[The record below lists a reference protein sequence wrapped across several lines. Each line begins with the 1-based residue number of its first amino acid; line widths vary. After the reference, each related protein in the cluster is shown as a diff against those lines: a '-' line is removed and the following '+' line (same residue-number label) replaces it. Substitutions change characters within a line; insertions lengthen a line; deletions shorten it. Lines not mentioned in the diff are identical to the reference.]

1 MLLGDRKKLTVC
13 NTIDSIFEDCLT
25 IRMIESLR
33 NEAVH
38 NGSWE
43 DRPKVYIRVDNKIIV
58 ERYMLFPDF
67 EEGSLST
74 VKNRR
79 HFFSAD
85 TKVND
90 ALISIHDDFYQR
102 LLFTLKH
109 INSTF

>member
-1 MLLGDRKKLTVC
+1 MVIPF
-13 NTIDSIFEDCLT
+13 NSIFEDCNT

-43 DRPKVYIRVDNKIIV
+43 YQPKVYIITENRKIV

-67 EEGSLST
+67 EEGALST

-79 HFFSAD
+79 HFFSTGA
-85 TKVND
+85 KVND
-90 ALISIHDDFYQR
+90 VLLSIHNDFYKR
-102 LLFTLKH
+102 LLITLQQ